1 MLQHWPV
8 FIAYLYSKDKIIFS
22 KSDNATISIIF
33 LTLYY
38 ASLIIILP
46 ISDGW
51 SHNIHS
57 SLCWVSYS
65 CSFPAFSL
73 HLFPYL
79 TLLRFLTLSGY
90 SVSFTMPKPS
100 KKPCPCL
107 ALLSYSSN
115 RNFQIE
121 IHHSSLLIF
130 ANQNSHFLGVLQ
142 LGTRKAM
149 ISFSYNP
156 STSVCFLTKKHLF
169 SPEKWS
175 NLNRRTSK

>member
-1 MLQHWPV
+1 MEETVWHKFTSLYQVNIWKKEIQATLGEIKMLQHWPV
-8 FIAYLYSKDKIIFS
+8 FIAYLYSTDKIIFS

-38 ASLIIILP
+38 ASLIIILT

-79 TLLRFLTLSGY
+79 TLLLFLTLPGY
-90 SVSFTMPKPS
+90 SVSFSMPKPS

-121 IHHSSLLIF
+121 IHHSSNLCQSKF
-130 ANQNSHFLGVLQ
+130 PFPW
-142 LGTRKAM
+142 GTSAR
-149 ISFSYNP
+149 
-156 STSVCFLTKKHLF
+156 H
-169 SPEKWS
+169 
-175 NLNRRTSK
+175 